1 MAISTLSEETYQKF
15 PTDGVNHVSVASL
28 SAEAYGLTIT
38 VNGFSKAYAMT
49 GWRLGYLGAPE
60 PIAKAIDSIQSH
72 STSNPCSFA
81 QKGELAALKGDQQ
94 PVADMRDEFQMRR
107 DYMFDRLSKSAN
119 VTVVKPQG
127 AFYMLVN

>member
-1 MAISTLSEETYQKF
+1 MRPSTSR
-15 PTDGVNHVSVASL
+15 VASL
-28 SAEAYGLTIT
+28 SDEAYKLTIT

-81 QKGELAALKGDQQ
+81 QKGGLAALRGDQQ
-94 PVADMRDEFQMRR
+94 PVADMRDEFDLRR
-107 DYMFDRLSKSAN
+107 DYMYRPPLEHPECHRGQAAGRVLHAREYLPASRSPRRISPTAS
-119 VTVVKPQG
+119 
-127 AFYMLVN
+127 